1 MWERIDGRFRLSI
14 CRVISM
20 RWVAEATP
28 CMFDGST
35 TREWSDRWFD
45 CGNAIAASGGT
56 EEDEWEG
63 VCGKSTAVAG
73 AVESDNR

>member
-1 MWERIDGRFRLSI
+1 
-14 CRVISM
+14 
-20 RWVAEATP
+20 
-28 CMFDGST
+28 MFDGSN

-63 VCGKSTAVAG
+63 VCGKSIAVAG